1 MQGST
6 KLFVLKIINRKNVI
20 GKTPSGD
27 FPIFHIQFID
37 IYLKVISTLR
47 VRIRVHRN
55 LLHKLIKSRHD

>member
-1 MQGST
+1 MQGGT

-20 GKTPSGD
+20 GETPSGD
-27 FPIFHIQFID
+27 FPIFHKQFID

-55 LLHKLIKSRHD
+55 LLRKLIKSRHE